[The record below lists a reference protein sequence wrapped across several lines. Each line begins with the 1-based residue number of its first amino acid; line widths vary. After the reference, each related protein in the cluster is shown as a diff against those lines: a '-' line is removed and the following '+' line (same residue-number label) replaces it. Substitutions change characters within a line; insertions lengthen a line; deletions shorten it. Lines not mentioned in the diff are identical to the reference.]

1 MTAASLEDRLK
12 RRIAEL
18 GPITVADYMA
28 EVLTH
33 PEQGYYS
40 ARDPFGVAGDFITA
54 PEVSQMFGELIGLW
68 CADVWQRLGS
78 PATIK
83 LIELGPGRG
92 TLMADALRAVRILP
106 EFRRAIEVHLVEV
119 SPVLRERQAE
129 TLKDEAVTWHG
140 ELAEVPDGP
149 CILIANEFFD
159 ALPIRQFRKDPK
171 GWCEVM
177 VGHDPASE
185 RLAFALSAPSRNAAA
200 YVPEALRDSPPGAMV
215 EVSPASIAIMSEA
228 ARRVAAH
235 GGAGLVIDYG
245 RGEQRAEATLQ
256 AVRGHA
262 RAEVLDAPG
271 SADLTAH
278 VDFPTLAEVARQAGA
293 ETHGPVGQGAFLKG
307 LGIEQR
313 AAILRAHASDRQAKE
328 IDAAL
333 HRLCAQEQMGTL
345 FKALAVTPPDF
356 GVPAGFPEG

>member
-1 MTAASLEDRLK
+1 MSAASLEERLK

-40 ARDPFGVAGDFITA
+40 ARDPFGAAGDFITA
-54 PEVSQMFGELIGLW
+54 PEISQMFGELVGLW
-68 CADVWQRLGS
+68 CAEVWQRLGS
-78 PATIK
+78 PVEIK

-92 TLMADALRAVRILP
+92 TLMADALRAARMLP
-106 EFRRAIEVHLVEV
+106 GFREAIAVHLVEV
-119 SPVLRERQAE
+119 SPALRARQAE
-129 TLKDEAVTWHG
+129 TLKDAPVRWHG
-140 ELAEVPDGP
+140 ALAEVPDAP
-149 CILIANEFFD
+149 AIIIANEFFD
-159 ALPIRQFRKDPK
+159 ALPIRQFRKEPK

-177 VGHDPASE
+177 VGHDPASD

-200 YVPEALRDSPPGAMV
+200 YVPEALRDSPPGALV
-215 EVSPASIAIMSEA
+215 EVSPASISIMSET
-228 ARRVAAH
+228 ARRVAH
-235 GGAGLVIDYG
+235 DGGAALVIDYG
-245 RGEQRAEATLQ
+245 RDETRAEATLQ

-262 RAEVLDAPG
+262 RAEVLETPG

-278 VDFPTLAEVARQAGA
+278 VDFPTLAETARQAGA

-313 AAILRAHASDRQAKE
+313 AAILKRNAAERQAKAVA
-328 IDAAL
+328 AAL
-333 HRLCAQEQMGTL
+333 HRLCAEDQMGTL
-345 FKALAVTPPDF
+345 FKALAVTPPGF